1 MNALPCVK
9 VSKCT
14 GDICSKGHPEAPW
27 ERLGLVMDVH
37 AEVSVFDE
45 LGYDEDASIWCAR
58 ETEVKNDVRMAR
70 LPGGR
75 QFVGKADYGLDI

>member
-1 MNALPCVK
+1 
-9 VSKCT
+9 
-14 GDICSKGHPEAPW
+14 
-27 ERLGLVMDVH
+27 MDVH

-58 ETEVKNDVRMAR
+58 ETEVKNDIRMAR

-75 QFVGKADYGLDI
+75 QLVGKADYGLDIWCEHSLHEPPFPLEVLGDVIVI